1 MKKLLFWSFIM
12 GLLGMLSILLCNWW
26 VMASTRSQ
34 VYTMDEV
41 PAQEVALVLG
51 TSKLIRG
58 KYQNSYFNSR
68 IETAAAL
75 YKKGK
80 IKHFILSGDNG
91 RKSYNEPE
99 DMQNALLKAGIPE
112 SAITLDYAGFRTL
125 DSVVRCSKVFGQDQF
140 VIISQSFHTPRAL
153 FIANA
158 YGLDATAVNT
168 NEVWPGILTK
178 TDIREYLSRCKAVLD
193 LYILRK
199 QPKFIGKKE
208 KVVIS

>member
-153 FIANA
+153 FIANT

-199 QPKFIGKKE
+199 QPKFLGKKE

>member
-1 MKKLLFWSFIM
+1 M

>member
-12 GLLGMLSILLCNWW
+12 GLLEMLSILLCNWW

-199 QPKFIGKKE
+199 QPKFLGKKE

>member
-1 MKKLLFWSFIM
+1 M

-199 QPKFIGKKE
+199 QPKFLGKKE

>member
-1 MKKLLFWSFIM
+1 MKKLLLWSFII
-12 GLLGMLSILLCNWW
+12 GLLGILSILLCNWW
-26 VMASTRSQ
+26 VVASTRSQ
-34 VYTMDEV
+34 IYTIDEV
-41 PAQEVALVLG
+41 PVQKVVLVLG

-58 KYQNSYFNSR
+58 KYQNPYFNSR

-80 IKHFILSGDNG
+80 VKHFILSGDNG

-125 DSVVRCSKVFGQDQF
+125 DSVVRCSKIFGQDQF

-168 NEVWPGILTK
+168 EEIWPGLLTK

-199 QPKFIGKKE
+199 QPKFLGKKE

>member
-1 MKKLLFWSFIM
+1 MKKLLFWSFII
-12 GLLGMLSILLCNWW
+12 GLLGIIFILLCNWW
-26 VMASTRSQ
+26 VTASTQSQ
-34 VYTMDEV
+34 IYAIDEV
-41 PAQEVALVLG
+41 PAQKVALVLG
-51 TSKLIRG
+51 TSKLIKGR
-58 KYQNSYFNSR
+58 YQNPYFNTR
-68 IETAAAL
+68 IETAVAL
-75 YKKGK
+75 YQKRKV
-80 IKHFILSGDNG
+80 KHFILSGDNS

-125 DSVVRCSKVFGQDQF
+125 DSVVRCSKIFGQDQF

-168 NEVWPGILTK
+168 KEVWPGLLTK

-199 QPKFIGKKE
+199 QPKFLGKKE

>member
-1 MKKLLFWSFIM
+1 M

-99 DMQNALLKAGIPE
+99 DMQNALLKAGILE

-199 QPKFIGKKE
+199 QPKFLGKKE

>member
-1 MKKLLFWSFIM
+1 MKKLLLWSFII
-12 GLLGMLSILLCNWW
+12 GLLGILSILLCNWW
-26 VMASTRSQ
+26 VVASTRSQ
-34 VYTMDEV
+34 IYTIDEV
-41 PAQEVALVLG
+41 PVQKVVLVLG
-51 TSKLIRG
+51 TSKLVRG
-58 KYQNSYFNSR
+58 KYQNPYFNSR

-80 IKHFILSGDNG
+80 VKHFILSGDNG

-125 DSVVRCSKVFGQDQF
+125 DSVVRCSKIFGQDQF

-168 NEVWPGILTK
+168 EEVWPGLLTK

-199 QPKFIGKKE
+199 QPKFLGKKE